1 MSSEAAVNPIRTFWR
16 KRSNRKLY
24 KDITGSVRHTLIE
37 DDDILTEEQK
47 SRLAE
52 FIKAADEAKSNPDPV
67 QCAVAL
73 NDLAREYG
81 AYSGR
86 SSFKAWLGSVLDV
99 LAVAFGV
106 AFGLRALFIQPFQI
120 PTSSMQPTLFGIHYI
135 DREASA
141 PYRSSFVKLCT
152 PLGASDAKIVSPR
165 DYASVESDPVPV
177 NRPLLSLLPS
187 LLHPGDLYLSGSLLK
202 VGGTDFLV
210 PGTEPRD
217 NIFRYLPEDPR
228 SRTYRQDETLF
239 DGWLSSGDHL
249 FVDRVSIHF
258 KPLKRGEVFVFN
270 TEGLSMSEEDGYGHV
285 LNMPL
290 SGYYYIKRLVGLPGD
305 TLRIQDGHLY
315 IRPKNENTF
324 RPAEWFNPAFTKVYS
339 ELGGY
344 QGHQAMG
351 CLKEGE
357 DYTVPEGFCFA
368 LGDNTANSL
377 DSRYWGALPVKNI
390 IGRACFVFW
399 PVSRRL
405 GPVDRQYPIPVPTE
419 YPPSSTQP
427 TAMRLQ

>member
-1 MSSEAAVNPIRTFWR
+1 MNPLQTLWK

-24 KDITGSVRHTLIE
+24 KDLVSSVRHTLAE
-37 DDDILTEEQK
+37 DDDILSDEEK
-47 SRLAE
+47 TDLAG
-52 FIKAADEAKSNPDPV
+52 FVKAADEAKAVEDPV
-67 QCAVAL
+67 QCAEAL
-73 NDLAREYG
+73 NAVAQDYA

-86 SSFKAWLGSVLDV
+86 STFRAWMASMLDV

-141 PYRSSFVKLCT
+141 PHRSSLVKFFT
-152 PLGASDAKIVSPR
+152 PLGASDAKIVSPH
-165 DYASVESDPVPV
+165 DYATVDADPVPV
-177 NRPLLSLLPS
+177 LRPWLSLIPS
-187 LLHPGDLYLSGSLLK
+187 LLQPGSFYREGSILK
-202 VGGTDFLV
+202 FGGENFLI
-210 PGTEPRD
+210 PGSEPRD

-228 SRTYRQDETLF
+228 ARTYRQGETVF

-270 TEGLSMSEEDGYGHV
+270 TEGLTSHGV
-285 LNMPL
+285 PR
-290 SGYYYIKRLVGLPGD
+290 SGYYYIKRLAGLPGD

-315 IRPKNENTF
+315 IRPKNANSF
-324 RPAEWFNPAFTKVYS
+324 LPAEWFNPAFTKIYS
-339 ELGGY
+339 GLGGY
-344 QGHQAMG
+344 QGHMG
-351 CLKEGE
+351 MGRLEEGVE
-357 DYTVPEGFCFA
+357 LTVPDDCCFA

-377 DSRYWGALPVKNI
+377 DSRDWGPLPMKNI

-399 PVSRRL
+399 PISRRI
-405 GPVDRQYPIPVPTE
+405 GSVDSQYPLQVPTE
-419 YPPSSTQP
+419 YPPTSTQP
-427 TAMRLQ
+427 TAMNLQ